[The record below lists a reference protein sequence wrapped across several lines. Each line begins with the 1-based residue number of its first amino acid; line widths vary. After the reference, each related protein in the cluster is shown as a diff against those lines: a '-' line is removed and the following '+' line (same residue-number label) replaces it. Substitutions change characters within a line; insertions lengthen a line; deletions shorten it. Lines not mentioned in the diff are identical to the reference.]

1 MPTLLDFRRR
11 IRSVKNTQQITRAMK
26 FIAAARLR
34 RAQETATS
42 LRPYAAGIREV
53 LRSAM
58 SRIENPEQFPLLTQ
72 RPEERVLVLVAAGER
87 GLAGAF
93 NANVLRRA
101 FEFLREKN
109 DKTVEV
115 IPIAKKSRD
124 AFAKRSWKIV
134 AEYVDVTTR
143 ADLAVAA
150 KIAAE
155 VMKIY
160 EAHQADSVYLIY
172 NEFKNVMAQTLRV
185 EKLLPLEPAALG
197 EPSKTRQDADVKAT
211 GVTARIDVGTV
222 SVGGSTSVQAGG
234 HASEVAPSSAVGT
247 SSVPASASVPA
258 SGKSLNAVAASP
270 TVPVDYIYEQPAAEI
285 FNKLVPRYVEMQIYR
300 MLAETS
306 AAEHAARMTAMDS
319 ATRNASDVID
329 ALTLHM
335 NKVRQAAITREI
347 IEVVSGAASAG

>member
-34 RAQETATS
+34 RAQETAVS
-42 LRPYAAGIREV
+42 LRPYAAGIREI

-72 RPEERVLVLVAAGER
+72 RPEDRVLVVVAAGER
-87 GLAGAF
+87 GLCGAF

-101 FEFLREKN
+101 FDFLREKN
-109 DKTVEV
+109 DKTLEV
-115 IPIAKKSRD
+115 IAIAKKSRD
-124 AFAKRSWKIV
+124 AFAKRSWKIA

-143 ADLAVAA
+143 ADLGVAR

-155 VMKIY
+155 VLKIY
-160 EAHQADSVYLIY
+160 EANQADSVYLIY

-185 EKLLPLEPAALG
+185 EKLLPLEHAALG
-197 EPSKTRQDADVKAT
+197 EPLKDAP
-211 GVTARIDVGTV
+211 
-222 SVGGSTSVQAGG
+222 Q
-234 HASEVAPSSAVGT
+234 T
-247 SSVPASASVPA
+247 SSSDQ
-258 SGKSLNAVAASP
+258 
-270 TVPVDYIYEQPAAEI
+270 VDYIYEQPAAEI

-306 AAEHAARMTAMDS
+306 AAEHAARMTAMES
-319 ATRNASDVID
+319 ATSNASDVID

>member
-34 RAQETATS
+34 RAQETAVS

-93 NANVLRRA
+93 NSNVLRRA
-101 FEFLREKN
+101 FDFMREKN
-109 DKTVEV
+109 DKQVEV

-124 AFAKRSWKIV
+124 AFAKRSWKIA

-143 ADLAVAA
+143 ADLGVAA

-185 EKLLPLEPAALG
+185 EKLLPLEHAALG
-197 EPSKTRQDADVKAT
+197 EPVKDAV
-211 GVTARIDVGTV
+211 
-222 SVGGSTSVQAGG
+222 
-234 HASEVAPSSAVGT
+234 PT
-247 SSVPASASVPA
+247 SSTDA
-258 SGKSLNAVAASP
+258 
-270 TVPVDYIYEQPAAEI
+270 VDYIYEQPAAEI

-306 AAEHAARMTAMDS
+306 AAEHAARMTAMES
-319 ATRNASDVID
+319 ATSNASDVID

-347 IEVVSGAASAG
+347 IEVVSGAASAS

>member
-34 RAQETATS
+34 RAQETAMS
-42 LRPYAAGIREV
+42 LRPYAGGIREV

-58 SRIENPEQFPLLTQ
+58 SRIENPEQFPLLVQ
-72 RPEERVLVLVAAGER
+72 RPEERVLVLVTSGER
-87 GLAGAF
+87 GLCGAF

-101 FEFLREKN
+101 FEFLREKS
-109 DKTVEV
+109 DKKVEV
-115 IPIAKKSRD
+115 IAIAKKSRD
-124 AFAKRSWKIV
+124 AFRKRSWKV
-134 AEYVDVTTR
+134 VGEYVDITTK
-143 ADLAVAA
+143 ADLGKARE
-150 KIAAE
+150 IAAE

-160 EAHQADSVYLIY
+160 ESHQADSVYLIY

-185 EKLLPLEPAALG
+185 EKLLPLERAALG
-197 EPSKTRQDADVKAT
+197 EPDKN
-211 GVTARIDVGTV
+211 
-222 SVGGSTSVQAGG
+222 
-234 HASEVAPSSAVGT
+234 APPTSSAD
-247 SSVPASASVPA
+247 A
-258 SGKSLNAVAASP
+258 
-270 TVPVDYIYEQPAAEI
+270 VDYIYEQPAAEI

-306 AAEHAARMTAMDS
+306 AAEHAARMTAMES
-319 ATRNASDVID
+319 ATSNASDVID

>member
-34 RAQETATS
+34 RAQETAVA
-42 LRPYAAGIREV
+42 LRPYASGIREV

-58 SRIENPEQFPLLTQ
+58 SRIENPEQFPLLAQ
-72 RPEERVLVLVAAGER
+72 RPEERVLVLVASGER

-93 NANVLRRA
+93 NANVLRMA
-101 FEFLREKN
+101 FDFLRERK
-109 DKTVEV
+109 DKSLEV
-115 IPIAKKSRD
+115 IAIAKKSRD
-124 AFAKRSWKIV
+124 AFRKRSWKIA

-143 ADLAVAA
+143 ADL
-150 KIAAE
+150 KIAREIAGE

-185 EKLLPLEPAALG
+185 EKLLPLERSALG
-197 EPSKTRQDADVKAT
+197 VPDKN
-211 GVTARIDVGTV
+211 
-222 SVGGSTSVQAGG
+222 
-234 HASEVAPSSAVGT
+234 APQT
-247 SSVPASASVPA
+247 SS
-258 SGKSLNAVAASP
+258 
-270 TVPVDYIYEQPAAEI
+270 TDPVDYIYEQPAAEI

-306 AAEHAARMTAMDS
+306 AAEHAARMTAMES
-319 ATRNASDVID
+319 ATSNASDVID

>member
-34 RAQETATS
+34 RAQETAVS

-72 RPEERVLVLVAAGER
+72 RPEERVLVVVAAGER
-87 GLAGAF
+87 GLCGAF

-101 FEFLREKN
+101 FDFLREKE
-109 DKTVEV
+109 DKTLEV
-115 IPIAKKSRD
+115 IAIAKKSRD
-124 AFAKRSWKIV
+124 AFAKRSWKIA

-143 ADLAVAA
+143 ADLGVAR

-172 NEFKNVMAQTLRV
+172 NEFKNVMMQTLRV
-185 EKLLPLEPAALG
+185 EKLLPLEHAALG
-197 EPSKTRQDADVKAT
+197 EPAKDAPLK
-211 GVTARIDVGTV
+211 
-222 SVGGSTSVQAGG
+222 
-234 HASEVAPSSAVGT
+234 SSADQVE
-247 SSVPASASVPA
+247 
-258 SGKSLNAVAASP
+258 
-270 TVPVDYIYEQPAAEI
+270 YIYEQPAADI

-306 AAEHAARMTAMDS
+306 AAEHAARMTAMES
-319 ATRNASDVID
+319 ATSNASDVID